1 MNSEWLGWLSSFIL
15 CLTIGKQ
22 LHTQYK
28 QGTSQGVSKWL
39 YLGQFMAEIGF
50 IAYSLIVRNWVFVFT
65 NSVLLLEN
73 VAGVLLIRHQRRRKK
88 ISVTAHEKIAS

>member
-1 MNSEWLGWLSSFIL
+1 MNSEWLGWLSSLIL

-39 YLGQFMAEIGF
+39 YLGQFGAEIGF
-50 IAYSLIVRNWVFVFT
+50 IIYSLMVKNWVFVFT
-65 NSVLLLEN
+65 NTVLLLEN
-73 VAGVLLIRHQRRRKK
+73 VAGIILIRHQRSRNRKGQA
-88 ISVTAHEKIAS
+88 IVA

>member
-15 CLTIGKQ
+15 CLTIEKQ

-39 YLGQFMAEIGF
+39 YLGQFIAEIGF
-50 IAYSLIVRNWVFVFT
+50 IIYSLIVRNWVFVFT
-65 NSVLLLEN
+65 NTVLLIEN
-73 VAGVLLIRHQRRRKK
+73 VAGVLLIRYHRKRAAK
-88 ISVTAHEKIAS
+88 RLPLTPSL